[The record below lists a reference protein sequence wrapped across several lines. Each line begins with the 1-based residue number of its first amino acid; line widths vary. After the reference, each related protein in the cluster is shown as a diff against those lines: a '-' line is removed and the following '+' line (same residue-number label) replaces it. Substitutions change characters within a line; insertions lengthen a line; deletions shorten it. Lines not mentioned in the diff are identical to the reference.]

1 MSDLIDRLCTHP
13 VLDWIAQATLFVF
26 VIGVI
31 IAMLAAFCWGVA

>member
-1 MSDLIDRLCTHP
+1 MSEFIDRLLTHP
-13 VLDWIAQATLFVF
+13 ILDWIATATLFVF